1 VCVGHSK
8 GEHPG
13 VAGGPDARGA
23 VLDGE
28 AFTSWNSQPFGAEA
42 VARGVRLA
50 PGCQLGRDE
59 DARDRQ
65 PRHRE
70 VPHRGLQ
77 ARRGDDRPALGR
89 QLLEELEAAVESGQ
103 RPLLARL
110 SGRDPA
116 HLRERIDVGR
126 KPSDQL
132 HARHVDRSEHV
143 GRGQVAFQRPLG
155 PGGADRRHRVDQDAV
170 QVEYDRCRVEV
181 KGRQLRG
188 VIFDLDGVLA
198 VSEPLLAEA
207 AIELFV
213 EKGYT
218 MTAEDFRPF
227 IGMGEDRYI
236 GGAAEARGISLD
248 IPSGKARLYEIYER
262 VIRGRL
268 RPLPGARE
276 FVAEC
281 RRRGLAVAVASGAD
295 RVKVA
300 ANLREIGLPESSFDA
315 VIDGNQVA
323 HKKPAPDIFLEA
335 GRRLGLAPGAC
346 LVIEDAVSGVAAAR
360 AAGMRCLALTT
371 SFEARDLG
379 GADWI
384 TSDLA
389 QVPQEALGW

>member
-1 VCVGHSK
+1 
-8 GEHPG
+8 
-13 VAGGPDARGA
+13 
-23 VLDGE
+23 
-28 AFTSWNSQPFGAEA
+28 
-42 VARGVRLA
+42 
-50 PGCQLGRDE
+50 
-59 DARDRQ
+59 
-65 PRHRE
+65 
-70 VPHRGLQ
+70 
-77 ARRGDDRPALGR
+77 
-89 QLLEELEAAVESGQ
+89 
-103 RPLLARL
+103 
-110 SGRDPA
+110 
-116 HLRERIDVGR
+116 
-126 KPSDQL
+126 
-132 HARHVDRSEHV
+132 
-143 GRGQVAFQRPLG
+143 
-155 PGGADRRHRVDQDAV
+155 
-170 QVEYDRCRVEV
+170 
-181 KGRQLRG
+181 

-207 AIELFV
+207 AIELFA
-213 EKGYT
+213 EKGYA

-248 IPSGKARLYEIYER
+248 IARDKARLYEIYER

-268 RPLPGARE
+268 QPLPGARE

-315 VIDGNQVA
+315 VVDGNQVV

-346 LVIEDAVSGVAAAR
+346 VVIEDAVSGVAAAR

-371 SFEARDLG
+371 SFDPRELA

-384 TSDLA
+384 ATDLA
-389 QVPQEALGW
+389 HVPENTLAW